1 MRHGGDDAQ
10 IGVDGDVVGD
20 VPGNDDED
28 RPAMETARTSG
39 RQRRTKASLG
49 RRVQPCRA
57 VDDEAAGEI
66 DADVGVEA
74 RGSTAAAG
82 DANRIT

>member
-20 VPGNDDED
+20 VPGDDDED
-28 RPAMETARTSG
+28 RPAMETARTSS
-39 RQRRTKASLG
+39 RQRRTKVSLG
-49 RRVQPCRA
+49 RRVQPYRA